1 MSSLEMIGRVWLS
14 ALPKGVSKIVL
25 LCFCAH
31 LNDAA
36 KLSWPSVA
44 RVARLCGMGE
54 RTVQKHIRALERAGI
69 LVARLRRTGR
79 ATRYA
84 IALDALQ
91 PLPCAAPAWEVVP
104 CAPADPAAPG
114 SIAAT
119 GAPAPVPAP
128 AETPAATPAESA
140 PLPADFDAPPLQV
153 STLTPAESAPITI
166 LNFEENMKTPSAPA
180 LPAARVAVM
189 VLTVDQVHPQIL
201 ADFAAIRAAKRKGP
215 VTATVVQD
223 LGEQAALAG
232 LTLEQALKTCCT
244 RNWARFE
251 AGWLQPLPGAGGG
264 GAGVTAMAAPALH
277 GPPSAS
283 PAAPAVAA
291 AGRQRLAALR
301 QAVMD
306 DGLGSAK
313 GCGWAHAA
321 IEKHRAGQPVRR
333 AVLLDAC
340 AALKL
345 KPSSVYAAG
354 LH

>member
-84 IALDALQ
+84 IALDGLR
-91 PLPCAAPAWEVVP
+91 PLPCAAPAWQVLP
-104 CAPADPAAPG
+104 CAPANHAAPEA
-114 SIAAT
+114 IAA
-119 GAPAPVPAP
+119 
-128 AETPAATPAESA
+128 AATPAEFA
-140 PLPADFDAPPLQV
+140 PSPADFDAPPPQLL
-153 STLTPAESAPITI
+153 TPTPAESAPITV
-166 LNFEENMKTPSAPA
+166 LNLKENMKTPGAPA
-180 LPAARVAVM
+180 LPAALVS
-189 VLTVDQVHPQIL
+189 VDQVNPQVM
-201 ADFAAIRAAKRKGP
+201 ADFAAVRATKRKGP

-223 LGEQAALAG
+223 LSEQAALAG
-232 LTLEQALKTCCT
+232 LTLEQAMKTCCT
-244 RNWARFE
+244 RNWARLE
-251 AGWLQPLPGAGGG
+251 AGWLQPLPGAGSGSGGGGG
-264 GAGVTAMAAPALH
+264 GAGVAGGAAVAAPALYVS
-277 GPPSAS
+277 PPTL
-283 PAAPAVAA
+283 PAAPGVAA
-291 AGRQRLAALR
+291 AGRERLAALR
-301 QAVMD
+301 QAAID
-306 DGLGSAK
+306 AGLGSAK

-333 AVLLDAC
+333 AVLLNAC

-345 KPSSVYAAG
+345 KPSSLSLHAAR

>member
-1 MSSLEMIGRVWLS
+1 MSSLEMIGQVWLS

-31 LNDAA
+31 LNDVSA
-36 KLSWPSVA
+36 LSWPSVA

-84 IALDALQ
+84 IALDGLQ
-91 PLPCAAPAWEVVP
+91 PLPCAAPAWQVLP
-104 CAPADPAAPG
+104 CAPANHAALEA
-114 SIAAT
+114 IAA
-119 GAPAPVPAP
+119 VPA
-128 AETPAATPAESA
+128 EFA
-140 PLPADFDAPPLQV
+140 PSPADFDAPPPQLL
-153 STLTPAESAPITI
+153 TPTPAESAPITV
-166 LNFEENMKTPSAPA
+166 LNLKENMKTPGAPA
-180 LPAARVAVM
+180 LPAARVG
-189 VLTVDQVHPQIL
+189 VDQVNPQVM
-201 ADFAAIRAAKRKGP
+201 ADFAAVRATKRKGP

-223 LGEQAALAG
+223 LSEQAALAG
-232 LTLEQALKTCCT
+232 LTLEQAMKTCCT

-264 GAGVTAMAAPALH
+264 GGGAGVVAVAAPALYVS
-277 GPPSAS
+277 PPAL

-291 AGRQRLAALR
+291 AGRERLATLR

-306 DGLGSAK
+306 AGLGSAK

-321 IEKHRAGQPVRR
+321 IEKHQSGQPVRR

-345 KPSSVYAAG
+345 KPSSLSLHAAR

>member
-1 MSSLEMIGRVWLS
+1 MSSLQMIGQVWLS

-31 LNDAA
+31 LNDVSA
-36 KLSWPSVA
+36 LSWPSVA

-84 IALDALQ
+84 IALDGLR
-91 PLPCAAPAWEVVP
+91 PLPCAAPAWQVLP
-104 CAPADPAAPG
+104 CAPANHAALDA
-114 SIAAT
+114 IAAT
-119 GAPAPVPAP
+119 P
-128 AETPAATPAESA
+128 TPAEFA
-140 PLPADFDAPPLQV
+140 PSPADSDAPPPQLL
-153 STLTPAESAPITI
+153 TPTPAESAPITV
-166 LNFEENMKTPSAPA
+166 LNLKENMKTPDAPA
-180 LPAARVAVM
+180 LPAALVR
-189 VLTVDQVHPQIL
+189 LDQVNPQVM
-201 ADFAAIRAAKRKGP
+201 ADFAAVRATKRKGP

-223 LGEQAALAG
+223 LSEQAALAG
-232 LTLEQALKTCCT
+232 LTLEQAMKTCCT

-264 GAGVTAMAAPALH
+264 GAGGAAVAAPALYVS
-277 GPPSAS
+277 PPTL

-291 AGRQRLAALR
+291 AGRERLAALR
-301 QAVMD
+301 QAAMD
-306 DGLGSAK
+306 AGLGSAK

-345 KPSSVYAAG
+345 KLSSLSLHAAG

>member
-84 IALDALQ
+84 IALDGLR
-91 PLPCAAPAWEVVP
+91 PLPCAAPAWQVLP
-104 CAPADPAAPG
+104 CAPANHAALDA
-114 SIAAT
+114 IAAT
-119 GAPAPVPAP
+119 P
-128 AETPAATPAESA
+128 TPAEFA
-140 PLPADFDAPPLQV
+140 PSPADSDAPPPQLL
-153 STLTPAESAPITI
+153 TPTPAESAPITV
-166 LNFEENMKTPSAPA
+166 LNLKENMKTPDAPA
-180 LPAARVAVM
+180 LPAALVR
-189 VLTVDQVHPQIL
+189 LDQVNPQVM
-201 ADFAAIRAAKRKGP
+201 ADFAAVRATKRKGP

-223 LGEQAALAG
+223 LSEQAALAG
-232 LTLEQALKTCCT
+232 LTLEQAMKTCCT

-264 GAGVTAMAAPALH
+264 GAGGAAVAAPALYVS
-277 GPPSAS
+277 PPTL

-291 AGRQRLAALR
+291 AGRERLAALR
-301 QAVMD
+301 QAAMD
-306 DGLGSAK
+306 AGLGSAK

-345 KPSSVYAAG
+345 KLSSLSLHAAG

>member
-31 LNDAA
+31 LNDSA

-84 IALDALQ
+84 IALDGLR
-91 PLPCAAPAWEVVP
+91 PLPCAAPAWQVLP
-104 CAPADPAAPG
+104 CAPADHAALDA
-114 SIAAT
+114 IAT
-119 GAPAPVPAP
+119 VP
-128 AETPAATPAESA
+128 TPAQFA
-140 PLPADFDAPPLQV
+140 PSPADFDVPPPQLL
-153 STLTPAESAPITI
+153 TPTPAESAPITV
-166 LNFEENMKTPSAPA
+166 LNLKENSKTPNAPA
-180 LPAARVAVM
+180 LPAARVRI
-189 VLTVDQVHPQIL
+189 DQVNPQVM
-201 ADFAAIRAAKRKGP
+201 ADFAAVRATKRKGP

-223 LGEQAALAG
+223 LCEQAALAG
-232 LTLEQALKTCCT
+232 ITLEQAMKTCCT

-251 AGWLQPLPGAGGG
+251 AGWLQPLPGAGAGAG
-264 GAGVTAMAAPALH
+264 GATVAAPALYVS
-277 GPPSAS
+277 PPTL

-291 AGRQRLAALR
+291 AGRERLAALR
-301 QAVMD
+301 QAAID
-306 DGLGSAK
+306 AGLGSAK

-345 KPSSVYAAG
+345 KPASLSLHAAH

>member
-1 MSSLEMIGRVWLS
+1 MSSLEMIGRVWLT

-31 LNDAA
+31 LNDGVR
-36 KLSWPSVA
+36 LSWPSVA
-44 RVARLCGMGE
+44 RVARLCCLGE
-54 RTVQKHIRALERAGI
+54 RTVQNHIRALERAGI

-84 IALDALQ
+84 IALDGLQ
-91 PLPCAAPAWEVVP
+91 PLPGAAPAWQVLP
-104 CAPADPAAPG
+104 CAPDAIAAAP
-114 SIAAT
+114 T
-119 GAPAPVPAP
+119 P
-128 AETPAATPAESA
+128 TPAKFA
-140 PLPADFDAPPLQV
+140 PSPADFDAPPPQL
-153 STLTPAESAPITI
+153 LTPTPAASAPITV
-166 LNFEENMKTPSAPA
+166 LNLKENIKTPGAPA
-180 LPAARVAVM
+180 LPAALVS
-189 VLTVDQVHPQIL
+189 VDQVNPQVM
-201 ADFAAIRAAKRKGP
+201 ADFAAVRATKRKGP

-223 LGEQAALAG
+223 LCEQAALAG
-232 LTLEQALKTCCT
+232 ITLEQAMKTCCT

-251 AGWLQPLPGAGGG
+251 AGWLQPLPGAGGD
-264 GAGVTAMAAPALH
+264 GAGVAGVAAVAAPALYV
-277 GPPSAS
+277 PPPTL

-291 AGRQRLAALR
+291 AGRERLAALR
-301 QAVMD
+301 QAAMD
-306 DGLGSAK
+306 AGLGSVK

-345 KPSSVYAAG
+345 KPSSLYAAG

>member
-54 RTVQKHIRALERAGI
+54 RTVQNHIRALEREGI

-84 IALDALQ
+84 IGLDGLQ
-91 PLPCAAPAWEVVP
+91 PLPCAAPAWQILP
-104 CAPADPAAPG
+104 CALDAIDAAP
-114 SIAAT
+114 
-119 GAPAPVPAP
+119 
-128 AETPAATPAESA
+128 TPAEFA
-140 PLPADFDAPPLQV
+140 PSPADFDAPPPQIL
-153 STLTPAESAPITI
+153 TPTPAESAPITV
-166 LNFEENMKTPSAPA
+166 LNLKENPKTPSAPA
-180 LPAARVAVM
+180 LPAARVSI
-189 VLTVDQVHPQIL
+189 DQVNPQVM
-201 ADFAAIRAAKRKGP
+201 ADFAAVRATKRKGP

-223 LGEQAALAG
+223 LCEQAALAG
-232 LTLEQALKTCCT
+232 ITLEQAMKTCCT

-264 GAGVTAMAAPALH
+264 GGAGVAGVAAVAAPALYV
-277 GPPSAS
+277 PPPTTRAT
-283 PAAPAVAA
+283 PGVAA
-291 AGRQRLAALR
+291 AGRERLAALR
-301 QAVMD
+301 QATID
-306 DGLGSAK
+306 AGLGSAK

-321 IEKHRAGQPVRR
+321 LEKHRAGQPVRR

-345 KPSSVYAAG
+345 KPSSLSLHAAR

>member
-84 IALDALQ
+84 IALDGLR
-91 PLPCAAPAWEVVP
+91 PLPCAAPAWQVLP
-104 CAPADPAAPG
+104 CAPANHAALDAIAAAP
-114 SIAAT
+114 
-119 GAPAPVPAP
+119 
-128 AETPAATPAESA
+128 TPTPAEFA
-140 PLPADFDAPPLQV
+140 PSPADFDAPPPQL
-153 STLTPAESAPITI
+153 LTPTPAKSAPITV
-166 LNFEENMKTPSAPA
+166 LNLKENMKKPDAPA
-180 LPAARVAVM
+180 LPAALIKVNQVNPQVM
-189 VLTVDQVHPQIL
+189 
-201 ADFAAIRAAKRKGP
+201 ADFAAVRATKRKGP

-223 LGEQAALAG
+223 LSEQAALAG
-232 LTLEQALKTCCT
+232 LTLEQAMKTCCT

-251 AGWLQPLPGAGGG
+251 AGWLQPLPGAGVAG
-264 GAGVTAMAAPALH
+264 GATVAAPALYVS
-277 GPPSAS
+277 PPTL

-291 AGRQRLAALR
+291 AGRERLATLR
-301 QAVMD
+301 QAAMEA
-306 DGLGSAK
+306 GLGSAK

-333 AVLLDAC
+333 AVLLNAC

-345 KPSSVYAAG
+345 KPSSLSLHAAR

>member
-31 LNDAA
+31 LNDVSA
-36 KLSWPSVA
+36 LSWPSVA

-84 IALDALQ
+84 IALDGLR
-91 PLPCAAPAWEVVP
+91 PLPCAAPAWQVLP
-104 CAPADPAAPG
+104 CAPANHAAPEA
-114 SIAAT
+114 IAT
-119 GAPAPVPAP
+119 AP
-128 AETPAATPAESA
+128 TPAEFA
-140 PLPADFDAPPLQV
+140 PSPVNFDIPPPQLL
-153 STLTPAESAPITI
+153 TPTPAESAPITV
-166 LNFEENMKTPSAPA
+166 LNLKENMKTPDAPA
-180 LPAARVAVM
+180 LPAALVR
-189 VLTVDQVHPQIL
+189 LDQVNPQVM
-201 ADFAAIRAAKRKGP
+201 ADFAAVRATKRKGP

-223 LGEQAALAG
+223 LSEQAALAG
-232 LTLEQALKTCCT
+232 LTLEQAMKTCCT

-251 AGWLQPLPGAGGG
+251 AGWLQPLPGAGAG
-264 GAGVTAMAAPALH
+264 GAGGAGGAAVAAPALYV
-277 GPPSAS
+277 PPPTL

-291 AGRQRLAALR
+291 AGRERLAALR
-301 QAVMD
+301 QAAMD
-306 DGLGSAK
+306 AGLGSAK

-333 AVLLDAC
+333 AVLLNAC

-345 KPSSVYAAG
+345 KPSSLSLHAAR

>member
-1 MSSLEMIGRVWLS
+1 MIGRVWLS

-31 LNDAA
+31 LNDVSA
-36 KLSWPSVA
+36 LSWPSVA

-84 IALDALQ
+84 IALDGLR
-91 PLPCAAPAWEVVP
+91 PLPCAAPAWQVLP
-104 CAPADPAAPG
+104 CAPANHAAPEA
-114 SIAAT
+114 IAA
-119 GAPAPVPAP
+119 APTLAEFAPP
-128 AETPAATPAESA
+128 SA
-140 PLPADFDAPPLQV
+140 DSDAPPPQLL
-153 STLTPAESAPITI
+153 TPTPAESAPIPV
-166 LNFEENMKTPSAPA
+166 LNLKENMKTPGAPA
-180 LPAARVAVM
+180 LPAALVK
-189 VLTVDQVHPQIL
+189 LDQVNPQVM
-201 ADFAAIRAAKRKGP
+201 ADFAAVRATKRKGP

-223 LGEQAALAG
+223 LCEQAALAG
-232 LTLEQALKTCCT
+232 LTLEQAMKTCCT

-264 GAGVTAMAAPALH
+264 GAGGAGAAAVDARALYV
-277 GPPSAS
+277 PPPTL

-291 AGRQRLAALR
+291 AGRERLAALR
-301 QAVMD
+301 QAAMD
-306 DGLGSAK
+306 AGLGSAK

-333 AVLLDAC
+333 AVLLNAC

-345 KPSSVYAAG
+345 KPSSLSLHAAR

>member
-1 MSSLEMIGRVWLS
+1 MIGRVWLS

-31 LNDAA
+31 LNDVST
-36 KLSWPSVA
+36 LSWPSVA
-44 RVARLCGMGE
+44 RVARLCNMGE

-84 IALDALQ
+84 IALDGLR
-91 PLPCAAPAWEVVP
+91 PLPCAAPAWQVLP
-104 CAPADPAAPG
+104 CAPANHAAPEA
-114 SIAAT
+114 IAA
-119 GAPAPVPAP
+119 
-128 AETPAATPAESA
+128 AAT
-140 PLPADFDAPPLQV
+140 PADFDAPPPQL
-153 STLTPAESAPITI
+153 LTPTPAKSAPITV
-166 LNFEENMKTPSAPA
+166 LNLKENSKTPGASA
-180 LPAARVAVM
+180 LPAARVR
-189 VLTVDQVHPQIL
+189 VDQVNPQVM
-201 ADFAAIRAAKRKGP
+201 ADFAAVRAAKRKGP

-264 GAGVTAMAAPALH
+264 GAGVAAVAAPALYVS
-277 GPPSAS
+277 PPTL

-291 AGRQRLAALR
+291 AGRERLAALR
-301 QAVMD
+301 QAAMD
-306 DGLGSAK
+306 AGLGSAK

-321 IEKHRAGQPVRR
+321 IEKHQSGQPVRR

-345 KPSSVYAAG
+345 KPSSLS
-354 LH
+354 LHAVHLH

>member
-1 MSSLEMIGRVWLS
+1 MIGQVWLS

-84 IALDALQ
+84 IALDGLQ
-91 PLPCAAPAWEVVP
+91 PLPCAAPAWQVLP
-104 CAPADPAAPG
+104 CAPANHAALEAIAAAP
-114 SIAAT
+114 
-119 GAPAPVPAP
+119 
-128 AETPAATPAESA
+128 TPAEFA
-140 PLPADFDAPPLQV
+140 PSPANFDAPPPQLL
-153 STLTPAESAPITI
+153 TPTPAESAPITV
-166 LNFEENMKTPSAPA
+166 LNLKENRKTPGAPA
-180 LPAARVAVM
+180 LPAALVS
-189 VLTVDQVHPQIL
+189 VDQVNPQVM
-201 ADFAAIRAAKRKGP
+201 ADFAAVRATKRKGP

-223 LGEQAALAG
+223 LSEQAALAG
-232 LTLEQALKTCCT
+232 LTLEQAMKTCCT
-244 RNWARFE
+244 RNWARLE

>member
-1 MSSLEMIGRVWLS
+1 MSSLEMMGRVWLS

-31 LNDAA
+31 LNDTAA
-36 KLSWPSVA
+36 LSWPSVA

-54 RTVQKHIRALERAGI
+54 RTVQNHIRALERAGI

-84 IALDALQ
+84 IALDGLQ
-91 PLPCAAPAWEVVP
+91 PLPCAAPAWQVLP
-104 CAPADPAAPG
+104 CALDAIDAAP
-114 SIAAT
+114 
-119 GAPAPVPAP
+119 
-128 AETPAATPAESA
+128 TPAEFA
-140 PLPADFDAPPLQV
+140 PSPADFDGPPLQIL
-153 STLTPAESAPITI
+153 TPTPAESAPITV
-166 LNFEENMKTPSAPA
+166 LNLKENSKTPGAPA
-180 LPAARVAVM
+180 LPAARVR
-189 VLTVDQVHPQIL
+189 LDQVNPQVM
-201 ADFAAIRAAKRKGP
+201 ADFAAVRATKRKGP

-223 LGEQAALAG
+223 LCEQAALAG
-232 LTLEQALKTCCT
+232 ITLEQAMKTCCT

-264 GAGVTAMAAPALH
+264 CTGGTGGTAVAAPALYV
-277 GPPSAS
+277 PPPTL
-283 PAAPAVAA
+283 PATPGVAA
-291 AGRQRLAALR
+291 AGRERLAALR
-301 QAVMD
+301 QAAMD
-306 DGLGSAK
+306 AGLGSAK

-345 KPSSVYAAG
+345 KPSSLYAAG

>member
-54 RTVQKHIRALERAGI
+54 RSVQNHIRALERAGI

-84 IALDALQ
+84 IALDGLQ
-91 PLPCAAPAWEVVP
+91 PLPCAAPAWQVFP
-104 CAPADPAAPG
+104 CALDAIDVAP
-114 SIAAT
+114 
-119 GAPAPVPAP
+119 
-128 AETPAATPAESA
+128 TPAEFA
-140 PLPADFDAPPLQV
+140 PSPADFDAPPPQLL
-153 STLTPAESAPITI
+153 TPTPAESAPITV
-166 LNFEENMKTPSAPA
+166 LNLKENRKTPGAPA
-180 LPAARVAVM
+180 LPAARVR
-189 VLTVDQVHPQIL
+189 VDQVNPQVM
-201 ADFAAIRAAKRKGP
+201 ADFAAVRATKRKGP

-223 LGEQAALAG
+223 LCEQAALAG
-232 LTLEQALKTCCT
+232 ITLEQAMKTCCT

-251 AGWLQPLPGAGGG
+251 AGWLQPLPGAGV
-264 GAGVTAMAAPALH
+264 AGVAPALYVS
-277 GPPSAS
+277 PPTL

-291 AGRQRLAALR
+291 AGRERLATLR
-301 QAVMD
+301 QAAMD
-306 DGLGSAK
+306 AGLGSAK

-321 IEKHRAGQPVRR
+321 IEKHSAGQPVRR

-345 KPSSVYAAG
+345 NPSSLSAAG

>member
-69 LVARLRRTGR
+69 MVARLRRTGR

-84 IALDALQ
+84 IALDGLR
-91 PLPCAAPAWEVVP
+91 PLPCAAPAWQVLP
-104 CAPADPAAPG
+104 CAPANHAALEAIAAAP
-114 SIAAT
+114 
-119 GAPAPVPAP
+119 
-128 AETPAATPAESA
+128 TPAEFA
-140 PLPADFDAPPLQV
+140 PSPADFDVPPAQLL
-153 STLTPAESAPITI
+153 TPTPAESAPITV
-166 LNFEENMKTPSAPA
+166 LNLKENSKTPNAPA
-180 LPAARVAVM
+180 LPAALVR
-189 VLTVDQVHPQIL
+189 VDQVNPQVM
-201 ADFAAIRAAKRKGP
+201 ADFAAVRATKRKGP

-232 LTLEQALKTCCT
+232 LTLEQAMKTCCT

-251 AGWLQPLPGAGGG
+251 AGWLQPLPGVGGG
-264 GAGVTAMAAPALH
+264 GAGGAAVAAPVLYVS
-277 GPPSAS
+277 PPTL

-291 AGRQRLAALR
+291 AGRERLAALR
-301 QAVMD
+301 QAAMD
-306 DGLGSAK
+306 AGLGSAK
-313 GCGWAHAA
+313 GCGWVHAA
-321 IEKHRAGQPVRR
+321 IEKHQSGQPVRR

-345 KPSSVYAAG
+345 KLSSLSLHAAR

>member
-1 MSSLEMIGRVWLS
+1 MSSLQMIGQVWLS

-31 LNDAA
+31 LNDVSA
-36 KLSWPSVA
+36 LSWPSVA

-84 IALDALQ
+84 IALDGLQ
-91 PLPCAAPAWEVVP
+91 PLPCAAPAWQVLP
-104 CAPADPAAPG
+104 CAPE
-114 SIAAT
+114 SIAA
-119 GAPAPVPAP
+119 AP
-128 AETPAATPAESA
+128 TPAEFA
-140 PLPADFDAPPLQV
+140 PSPADFDAPPPQLL
-153 STLTPAESAPITI
+153 TPTPAESAPITV
-166 LNFEENMKTPSAPA
+166 LNLKENMKTPDAPA
-180 LPAARVAVM
+180 LPAALVR
-189 VLTVDQVHPQIL
+189 LDQVNPQVM
-201 ADFAAIRAAKRKGP
+201 ADFAAVRATKRKGP

-232 LTLEQALKTCCT
+232 LTLEQAMKTCCT

-264 GAGVTAMAAPALH
+264 GAGGAGVAAVAAPALYVS
-277 GPPSAS
+277 PPTL

-291 AGRQRLAALR
+291 AGRERLATLR
-301 QAVMD
+301 QAAMEA
-306 DGLGSAK
+306 GLGSAK

-345 KPSSVYAAG
+345 KPSSLYAAG

>member
-1 MSSLEMIGRVWLS
+1 MIGRVWLS

-31 LNDAA
+31 LNDVA

-84 IALDALQ
+84 IALDGLR
-91 PLPCAAPAWEVVP
+91 PLPCAAPAWQVLP
-104 CAPADPAAPG
+104 CAPANHAAPEA
-114 SIAAT
+114 IAA
-119 GAPAPVPAP
+119 AP
-128 AETPAATPAESA
+128 T
-140 PLPADFDAPPLQV
+140 PADFDAPPPQL
-153 STLTPAESAPITI
+153 LTPTLAASAPITV
-166 LNFEENMKTPSAPA
+166 LNLKENRKKPDAPA
-180 LPAARVAVM
+180 LPAALIKVNQVNPQVM
-189 VLTVDQVHPQIL
+189 
-201 ADFAAIRAAKRKGP
+201 ADFAAVRATKRKGP

-232 LTLEQALKTCCT
+232 LTLEQAMKTCCT

-264 GAGVTAMAAPALH
+264 GAGVAGGAAVATPALYV
-277 GPPSAS
+277 PPPTL

-291 AGRQRLAALR
+291 AGRERLAALR
-301 QAVMD
+301 QAAMNA
-306 DGLGSAK
+306 GLGSAK

-321 IEKHRAGQPVRR
+321 IEKHQSGQPVRR

-345 KPSSVYAAG
+345 KPSSLSPHAAG

>member
-1 MSSLEMIGRVWLS
+1 MSSLEMIGQVWLS

-84 IALDALQ
+84 IALDGLQ
-91 PLPCAAPAWEVVP
+91 PLPCAAPAWQVLP
-104 CAPADPAAPG
+104 CAPANHAALEAIAAAP
-114 SIAAT
+114 
-119 GAPAPVPAP
+119 
-128 AETPAATPAESA
+128 TPAEFA
-140 PLPADFDAPPLQV
+140 PSPANFDAPPPQLL
-153 STLTPAESAPITI
+153 TPTPAESAPITV
-166 LNFEENMKTPSAPA
+166 LNLKENRKTPDAPA
-180 LPAARVAVM
+180 LPAALVS
-189 VLTVDQVHPQIL
+189 VDQVNPQVM
-201 ADFAAIRAAKRKGP
+201 ADFAAVRATKRKGP

-232 LTLEQALKTCCT
+232 LTLEQAMKTCCT

-251 AGWLQPLPGAGGG
+251 AGWLQPMPGGGGGGGGGGGSGGAGG
-264 GAGVTAMAAPALH
+264 AAVAAPALYV
-277 GPPSAS
+277 PPPTL

-291 AGRQRLAALR
+291 AGRERLAALR
-301 QAVMD
+301 QAAMD
-306 DGLGSAK
+306 AGLGSAK

-345 KPSSVYAAG
+345 KLSSLSLHAAG

>member
-14 ALPKGVSKIVL
+14 AMPKGVSKMVL
-25 LCFCAH
+25 LCFCGH
-31 LNDAA
+31 LNDGA

-84 IALDALQ
+84 IALDALR
-91 PLPCAAPAWEVVP
+91 PLPCAAPAWEIVL
-104 CAPADPAAPG
+104 CAPAHPAAPG
-114 SIAAT
+114 AIAAT
-119 GAPAPVPAP
+119 KAPAPVLVPAEAP
-128 AETPAATPAESA
+128 AAPPAESA
-140 PLPADFDAPPLQV
+140 PLPADFDAPPPQV
-153 STLTPAESAPITI
+153 STPTPAASAPITVV
-166 LNFEENMKTPSAPA
+166 NFEENSKTQSAPA

-189 VLTVDQVHPQIL
+189 AVTVDQVHPQIL
-201 ADFAAIRAAKRKGP
+201 ADFAAIRATKRKGP

-264 GAGVTAMAAPALH
+264 GTGVAAMAAPALYV
-277 GPPSAS
+277 PPPAS

-291 AGRQRLAALR
+291 AGRERLAALR
-301 QAVMD
+301 QAAMD
-306 DGLGSAK
+306 AGLGSAK

-340 AALKL
+340 TALRL
-345 KPSSVYAAG
+345 NPSSLHAARM
-354 LH
+354 H

>member
-1 MSSLEMIGRVWLS
+1 MSSLQMIGQVWLS

-84 IALDALQ
+84 IALDGLR
-91 PLPCAAPAWEVVP
+91 PLPCAAPAWQVLP
-104 CAPADPAAPG
+104 CASEA
-114 SIAAT
+114 IAA
-119 GAPAPVPAP
+119 APAP
-128 AETPAATPAESA
+128 AEFA
-140 PLPADFDAPPLQV
+140 PSPADFDGLPPQL
-153 STLTPAESAPITI
+153 LMPTPAESAPITV
-166 LNFEENMKTPSAPA
+166 LNLKENMKTPGAPA
-180 LPAARVAVM
+180 LPAALVK
-189 VLTVDQVHPQIL
+189 LDQVNPQVM
-201 ADFAAIRAAKRKGP
+201 ADFAAVRATKRKGP

-223 LGEQAALAG
+223 LCEQAALAG
-232 LTLEQALKTCCT
+232 LTLEQAMKTCCT

-264 GAGVTAMAAPALH
+264 GGAGVAGGAAVAAPALYA
-277 GPPSAS
+277 PSPTL

-291 AGRQRLAALR
+291 AGRERLAALR
-301 QAVMD
+301 QAAMD
-306 DGLGSAK
+306 AGLGSAK

-345 KPSSVYAAG
+345 KPSSLYAAG

>member
-25 LCFCAH
+25 LCFCVH

-69 LVARLRRTGR
+69 MVARLRRTGR

-84 IALDALQ
+84 IALDGLR
-91 PLPCAAPAWEVVP
+91 PLPCAAPAWQVLP
-104 CAPADPAAPG
+104 CAPANHAALEAIAAAP
-114 SIAAT
+114 
-119 GAPAPVPAP
+119 
-128 AETPAATPAESA
+128 TPAEFA
-140 PLPADFDAPPLQV
+140 PSPADFDVPPAQLL
-153 STLTPAESAPITI
+153 TPTPAESAPITV
-166 LNFEENMKTPSAPA
+166 LNLKENSKTPNAPA
-180 LPAARVAVM
+180 LPAALVR
-189 VLTVDQVHPQIL
+189 VDQVNPQVM
-201 ADFAAIRAAKRKGP
+201 ADFAAVRATKRKGP

-232 LTLEQALKTCCT
+232 LTLEQAMKTCCT

-251 AGWLQPLPGAGGG
+251 AGWLQPLPGVGGG
-264 GAGVTAMAAPALH
+264 GAGGAAVAAPVLYVS
-277 GPPSAS
+277 PPTL

-291 AGRQRLAALR
+291 AGRERLAALR
-301 QAVMD
+301 QAAMD
-306 DGLGSAK
+306 AGLGSAK
-313 GCGWAHAA
+313 GCGWVHAA
-321 IEKHRAGQPVRR
+321 IEKHQSGQPVRR

-345 KPSSVYAAG
+345 KLSSLSLHAAR

>member
-31 LNDAA
+31 LNDGV

-54 RTVQKHIRALERAGI
+54 RTVQNHIRALERAGI

-84 IALDALQ
+84 IALDGLQ
-91 PLPCAAPAWEVVP
+91 PLHCAAPAWQVLP
-104 CAPADPAAPG
+104 CALDVIDAAP
-114 SIAAT
+114 
-119 GAPAPVPAP
+119 
-128 AETPAATPAESA
+128 TPAEFA
-140 PLPADFDAPPLQV
+140 PSPADFDAPPPQLL
-153 STLTPAESAPITI
+153 TPTPAESAPITV
-166 LNFEENMKTPSAPA
+166 LNLKENMKTPGAPA
-180 LPAARVAVM
+180 LPAARVSI
-189 VLTVDQVHPQIL
+189 DQVNPQVM
-201 ADFAAIRAAKRKGP
+201 ADFAAVRATKRKGP

-223 LGEQAALAG
+223 LCEQAALAG
-232 LTLEQALKTCCT
+232 LTLEQAMKTCCT

-264 GAGVTAMAAPALH
+264 GAGVAGVAAVAAPALYV
-277 GPPSAS
+277 PPPTL
-283 PAAPAVAA
+283 PATPGVAA
-291 AGRQRLAALR
+291 AGRERLAALR
-301 QAVMD
+301 QAAMD
-306 DGLGSAK
+306 AGLGSAK

-321 IEKHRAGQPVRR
+321 IEKHHAGQPVRR

-340 AALKL
+340 TALKL
-345 KPSSVYAAG
+345 KPSSLHAAG

>member
-84 IALDALQ
+84 IALDGLQ
-91 PLPCAAPAWEVVP
+91 PVPCAAPAWQILP
-104 CAPADPAAPG
+104 CAPDAIDAAP
-114 SIAAT
+114 
-119 GAPAPVPAP
+119 
-128 AETPAATPAESA
+128 TPAEFA
-140 PLPADFDAPPLQV
+140 PSPADFDAPPPQL
-153 STLTPAESAPITI
+153 LTPTPAASAPITV
-166 LNFEENMKTPSAPA
+166 LNLKENIKTPGAPA
-180 LPAARVAVM
+180 LPAARVKINQVNPQVM
-189 VLTVDQVHPQIL
+189 
-201 ADFAAIRAAKRKGP
+201 ADFAAVRATKRKGP

-232 LTLEQALKTCCT
+232 LTLEQAMKTCCT

-251 AGWLQPLPGAGGG
+251 AGWLQSLPGVGGG
-264 GAGVTAMAAPALH
+264 GTGVAGGAAVAALYV
-277 GPPSAS
+277 PPPTLHAT
-283 PAAPAVAA
+283 PGVAA
-291 AGRQRLAALR
+291 AGRERLAALR
-301 QAVMD
+301 QAAMD
-306 DGLGSAK
+306 AGLGSAK

-345 KPSSVYAAG
+345 KPSSLYAAG